1 MRIATEIIKIAKKKG
16 IMIATAESCTAG
28 MVATALTDIPGSSNV
43 IDRGYVT
50 YSDDAKTEML
60 GVLSTTVA
68 SHGAV
73 SEQVA
78 AEMAIGALTQAPV
91 HLTVSVTG
99 IAGPGGSQ
107 FKPEGLV
114 CFGLANAQHVKT
126 KLINFGAIGRKQVR
140 LEARNYA
147 LSMIYK
153 FLTEVQ

>member
-60 GVLSTTVA
+60 GVLSTTLA

-73 SEQVA
+73 S
-78 AEMAIGALTQAPV
+78 
-91 HLTVSVTG
+91 
-99 IAGPGGSQ
+99 
-107 FKPEGLV
+107 
-114 CFGLANAQHVKT
+114 
-126 KLINFGAIGRKQVR
+126 
-140 LEARNYA
+140 
-147 LSMIYK
+147 
-153 FLTEVQ
+153 